1 MISVGAPLPDFELR
15 ATDGTLVSPKALRG
29 RIVVIYF
36 FPKAFTP
43 GCTRETKAF
52 RDEYPA
58 LVKAGAE
65 IVGVSTDTWVQQCK
79 FAEWAGVT
87 FPMIADEAGAL
98 GRRFGVLWPLVGVP
112 RRVTFVAD
120 PEGVIRHVFHHE
132 IRVDAHVVDVL
143 RAVESMRAS
152 AAG

>member
-1 MISVGAPLPDFELR
+1 MISIGEPLPDFERR
-15 ATDGTLVSPKALRG
+15 ATDGTVVSPRSLRG
-29 RIVVIYF
+29 RILVIYF

-58 LVKAGAE
+58 LAKCGAE

-87 FPMIADEAGAL
+87 FPMIADEGGLL
-98 GRRFGVLWPLVGVP
+98 GKLFGVLWPLVGLP

-120 PEGVIRHVFHHE
+120 PDGIVRHVFHHE
-132 IRVDAHVVDVL
+132 IRVDAHVEDVL
-143 RAVESMRAS
+143 RAVEGMRLAR
-152 AAG
+152 A